1 MYLSVGWGGAVICL
15 LTLFSRSGQRWR
27 CRWVQ
32 VGRLLKPIFSAP
44 TPQQDHVHQVL
55 APPPPSPRQDN
66 LHQVPAGPGLPWDTH
81 RPRANHGPIRGGLPW
96 PGGAQVGQ
104 GTGPDTCFCHPL
116 ALHAVCIGPPCPCP
130 AFPCYPQHLAQTLL
144 PSTSRSNAAQ
154 TLAQT
159 LLPSTSRS
167 NAATHH
173 VFTSFHLTTPPGPN
187 HLCLPAGSPATR
199 WQCSRTSH
207 TRCVCV

>member
-1 MYLSVGWGGAVICL
+1 MFADAIQQVGAKME
-15 LTLFSRSGQRWR
+15 
-27 CRWVQ
+27 VQ
-32 VGRLLKPIFSAP
+32 VGSGGKVAQADLLSPHSPARP
-44 TPQQDHVHQVL
+44 CSSSTC
-55 APPPPSPRQDN
+55 PPPPSPRQDN